1 MKAKRFFHV
10 KTKKRVAKGML
21 LSVFA
26 VTLSLVTLTSC
37 SDEYAKL
44 VPSDEYIPQ
53 SFSYEAFVFGANG
66 GNMLVLDS
74 ITGNILSIESS
85 ASWLT
90 ASVGDELAD
99 GHPVLLISSKDG
111 DGDATITVTASNGDK
126 AVIAVSHKNLL
137 FGDAYTTD
145 ISDFINHWWDCDK
158 VPLQGISMQ
167 QYTPWTIEG
176 GAHIPNEIRKQ
187 YTPTQGWEMAFC
199 YLNDEA
205 LEDVRS
211 FALYN
216 KWTGQM
222 RVYSYI
228 KDPSGW
234 GNELM
239 FRVYMGE
246 TNSTNMYPLYN
257 MFQYGIPSNHEMGKS
272 IKPEANLIETKG
284 QTFMTWLTPYS
295 QSASLSPGWYVC
307 EFDMSGYVPAG
318 KDWLQESKDEA
329 KFKFYAETKDVQEI
343 TLKGALKGTLN
354 GSFSNERIV
363 QTGGTSALYGISN
376 ALGTLSGMASSSI
389 SSGNQYA
396 QAMKNDPT
404 SVLSPLKYW
413 GGFACSMGSAILGY
427 IAGIEDPISYDTIPG
442 KIDLALDAS
451 LDLQG
456 YLTKYT
462 PNKIHP
468 LAVSP
473 KAISSA
479 NGIGGHVGKGVWG
492 LADDPVVYIDKEV
505 LMCNDDRCRIVN
517 RGNGVYSQTEFDT
530 YGMRMAWFFDP
541 TSVKVN
547 LNLDLFPDVSK
558 VYVTTTCGVYPN
570 RPEGNTDG
578 YREMMTLKPR
588 PSFDISL
595 GKGVGQ
601 LVLLNQSSKVRL
613 AVVAREDLLDTTKDG
628 YETEYNSSFVNQPGG
643 NMHFYGRV
651 IDEFGKLIIVDPQ
664 VYVPYTKQGE
674 TFLISN
680 PTAPDF
686 VVTVN
691 VVFESQG
698 HTFCYSKCFI
708 PRIEVIDHS
717 TTLGHYER
725 LKRFALQC
733 DKNEITTTLANDG
746 RIPVYYPSGGKLL
759 TKTFRM
765 MEGIK

>member
-1 MKAKRFFHV
+1 
-10 KTKKRVAKGML
+10 ML
-21 LSVFA
+21 LSIFA
-26 VTLSLVTLTSC
+26 ITMLLALLTAC
-37 SDEYAKL
+37 SDESFNKAVLSEKY
-44 VPSDEYIPQ
+44 VPQ
-53 SFSYEAFVFGANG
+53 SFRYETFVFGANG
-66 GNMLVLDS
+66 TGTLVLDS
-74 ITGNILSIESS
+74 IMGSILGIESS
-85 ASWLT
+85 APWLT
-90 ASVGDELAD
+90 AAVQEELVD
-99 GHPVLLISSKDG
+99 GHPVLVISSKDG
-111 DGDATITVTASNGDK
+111 HGDATVTVTASNGDK
-126 AVIAVSHKNLL
+126 VVIAVSHRPLL
-137 FGDAYTTD
+137 GGDAYSND
-145 ISDFINHWWDCDK
+145 ISDFISSWWTCDK

-257 MFQYGIPSNHEMGKS
+257 MFQYGIPSNHDMGKS
-272 IKPEANLIETKG
+272 LKPDANLIEKRG
-284 QTFMTWLTPYS
+284 QTFMTWVTPYS
-295 QSASLSPGWYVC
+295 QSTSLSPGWYVC
-307 EFDMSGYVPAG
+307 EFDMSGFVPEG
-318 KDWLQESKDEA
+318 KDWLQEGKDEA

-343 TLKGALKGTLN
+343 TLKGALKGGLN
-354 GSFSNERIV
+354 GTFSNERIV

-376 ALGTLSGMASSSI
+376 ALGALSGMAGSSI

-396 QAMKNDPT
+396 QAMRNDPT
-404 SVLSPLKYW
+404 STLSPLKYW
-413 GGFACSMGSAILGY
+413 GGFACSMGSALLGY

-473 KAISSA
+473 KAILSA
-479 NGIGGHVGKGVWG
+479 NGPSGHVGKGVWG

-505 LMCNDDRCRIVN
+505 LMCNDDRCRMVN
-517 RGNGVYSQTEFDT
+517 RGDGVYSQTEFDT
-530 YGMRMAWFFDP
+530 YEMRMAWFFDP
-541 TSVKVN
+541 TSVKLN
-547 LNLDLFPDVSK
+547 LNLDLFPDVSE
-558 VYVTTTCGVYPN
+558 VFVTTTCGVYPN
-570 RPEGNTDG
+570 RMEGNTDD
-578 YREMMTLKPR
+578 YREMLTLKPR

-595 GKGVGQ
+595 GKGKGQ
-601 LVLLNQSSKVRL
+601 LVQLNKNSSVRL
-613 AVVAREDLLDTTKDG
+613 VVTEREDLLDTAPDG
-628 YETEYNSSFVNQPGG
+628 YETISNSTFVSQPGG
-643 NMHFYGRV
+643 DMHFYGRI
-651 IDEFGKLIIVDPQ
+651 IDDCGKLIMVDPQ
-664 VYVPYTKQGE
+664 VYVPYIKEGG

-698 HTFCYSKCFI
+698 STFCYSKCFV

-717 TTLGHYER
+717 TTLGHYAR
-725 LKRFALQC
+725 LKTYADKC
-733 DKNEITTTLANDG
+733 DNGEMTGTLENGSGVA
-746 RIPVYYPSGGKLL
+746 VYHPGGGKLL
-759 TKTFRM
+759 AKTFRM
-765 MEGIK
+765 MEKIK